1 MARFVVLV
9 IDSFGVG
16 AMKDVTLVR
25 PQDAGANTCGHILSQ
40 LPHLQLPTLETLGLI
55 NALGYAPGDMQP
67 SDSATW
73 GVAEL
78 QHEGGDTFMGHQE
91 ILGDDLQFLWVNQA
105 VAIGDNLEADLG
117 QVYNITA
124 NLSVIS
130 FDDAIKIGRIVREQ
144 VQVGR
149 VITFGGLLTDSQ
161 RILDAAES
169 KEGRFIGINAP
180 RSGAYDNGFQVVHMG
195 YGVDEKVQ
203 VPQKLYEAGVPTVLV
218 GKVADIVNN
227 PYGVSWQNLVDSQR
241 IMDIT
246 LNEFNTHPTAF
257 ICTNIQE
264 TDLAGHAEDV
274 ARYAERLQVVDR
286 NLARLVEAMQ
296 PDDCL
301 VVMADHG
308 NDPTIGHSHHTR
320 EVVPVLVYQ
329 QGMIATQLG
338 VRTTL
343 SDVGATVC
351 EFFRAPPPQN
361 GRSFLSSLRFAGDT
375 L

>member
-1 MARFVVLV
+1 M
-9 IDSFGVG
+9 
-16 AMKDVTLVR
+16 
-25 PQDAGANTCGHILSQ
+25 
-40 LPHLQLPTLETLGLI
+40 
-55 NALGYAPGDMQP
+55 
-67 SDSATW
+67 
-73 GVAEL
+73 
-78 QHEGGDTFMGHQE
+78 
-91 ILGDDLQFLWVNQA
+91 
-105 VAIGDNLEADLG
+105 
-117 QVYNITA
+117 
-124 NLSVIS
+124 
-130 FDDAIKIGRIVREQ
+130 
-144 VQVGR
+144 
-149 VITFGGLLTDSQ
+149 
-161 RILDAAES
+161 
-169 KEGRFIGINAP
+169 
-180 RSGAYDNGFQVVHMG
+180 
-195 YGVDEKVQ
+195 
-203 VPQKLYEAGVPTVLV
+203 
-218 GKVADIVNN
+218 ADIVSN

-246 LNEFNTHPTAF
+246 LDEFNTHPTAF

-274 ARYAERLQVVDR
+274 ARYAERLQIVDR
-286 NLARLVEAMQ
+286 NLARLIEAMQ

-329 QGMIATQLG
+329 QGMVATQLG

>member
-1 MARFVVLV
+1 M
-9 IDSFGVG
+9 
-16 AMKDVTLVR
+16 
-25 PQDAGANTCGHILSQ
+25 
-40 LPHLQLPTLETLGLI
+40 
-55 NALGYAPGDMQP
+55 
-67 SDSATW
+67 
-73 GVAEL
+73 
-78 QHEGGDTFMGHQE
+78 
-91 ILGDDLQFLWVNQA
+91 
-105 VAIGDNLEADLG
+105 
-117 QVYNITA
+117 
-124 NLSVIS
+124 
-130 FDDAIKIGRIVREQ
+130 
-144 VQVGR
+144 
-149 VITFGGLLTDSQ
+149 
-161 RILDAAES
+161 
-169 KEGRFIGINAP
+169 
-180 RSGAYDNGFQVVHMG
+180 
-195 YGVDEKVQ
+195 
-203 VPQKLYEAGVPTVLV
+203 LV

-351 EFFRAPPPQN
+351 EFFRAPPPHKMVALFFPPSGLQETPYE
-361 GRSFLSSLRFAGDT
+361 F
-375 L
+375 

>member
-1 MARFVVLV
+1 MPKQT
-9 IDSFGVG
+9 I
-16 AMKDVTLVR
+16 
-25 PQDAGANTCGHILSQ
+25 P
-40 LPHLQLPTLETLGLI
+40 P
-55 NALGYAPGDMQP
+55 
-67 SDSATW
+67 
-73 GVAEL
+73 
-78 QHEGGDTFMGHQE
+78 
-91 ILGDDLQFLWVNQA
+91 DLQSQKLVLDSLILEYKNTFERSDKL
-105 VAIGDNLEADLG
+105 DNK
-117 QVYNITA
+117 VYI
-124 NLSVIS
+124 
-130 FDDAIKIGRIVREQ
+130 
-144 VQVGR
+144 
-149 VITFGGLLTDSQ
+149 VITFCGFVFVFITNLFGGLTGLVMPEGTLALLLTVLYVGSC
-161 RILDAAES
+161 LAVML
-169 KEGRFIGINAP
+169 
-180 RSGAYDNGFQVVHMG
+180 AY
-195 YGVDEKVQ
+195 
-203 VPQKLYEAGVPTVLV
+203 VLV